1 MSSEPFKVSND
12 TTNDLWKTRF
22 NDLVENQHMVSF
34 IIQGVLLLCTAGVIV
49 ILCRRGKKERHSFV
63 FLQLTLYFLNCLFGD
78 LYIAMY
84 FNDDLSESVFRETS
98 ESVCNIFFILCHWVF
113 VYQYLK
119 VALLMP
125 IYFEIEAQLA

>member
-1 MSSEPFKVSND
+1 
-12 TTNDLWKTRF
+12 
-22 NDLVENQHMVSF
+22 
-34 IIQGVLLLCTAGVIV
+34 
-49 ILCRRGKKERHSFV
+49 
-63 FLQLTLYFLNCLFGD
+63 
-78 LYIAMY
+78 MY

-125 IYFEIEAQLA
+125 IYFEIEAQLAEYTAKPPKEESQNENNSMTYPSISRSEIHLTQNDSRVNNSAEIPALSKSYNHPEISVDYSQRKS